1 MSRFHSHAVSHRAGV
16 FAGNTAVE
24 NDQSCAGREADAAC
38 NVPRPTPHVARLEA
52 PGENGAALD
61 AGDHALDAGRA
72 MGDTAHDALDANDAT
87 PGADRDVAV
96 SRTMHDGAFAVEA
109 LAPLFRLLGDASRLS
124 IVFVCLHEAVCV
136 SDIARATGLSPS
148 LVSHHL
154 RLLRGARVVR
164 GVRRGKQIFY
174 TAADD
179 HVRRMIDD
187 MREHVVE
194 CRQDE

>member
-1 MSRFHSHAVSHRAGV
+1 M
-16 FAGNTAVE
+16 
-24 NDQSCAGREADAAC
+24 
-38 NVPRPTPHVARLEA
+38 LERD
-52 PGENGAALD
+52 GAAD
-61 AGDHALDAGRA
+61 PAAG
-72 MGDTAHDALDANDAT
+72 TAFVVD
-87 PGADRDVAV
+87 
-96 SRTMHDGAFAVEA
+96 A
-109 LAPLFRLLGDASRLS
+109 LAPLFRLLGDPSRLS

-136 SDIARATGLSPS
+136 SEIARATGLSPS

-194 CRQDE
+194 CPQDE